1 MVRIVFFVDVPKVRG
16 KMAEHGYTLTALSAE
31 LGINRNT
38 LAAYLE
44 APGRIPYDVMAR
56 MATLLCDSNTAEAS
70 AIFFAQDLR
79 KTKVR
84 HRG

>member
-1 MVRIVFFVDVPKVRG
+1 MVRIVFFVNVPKVRG
-16 KMAEHGYTLTALSAE
+16 KMAEHGYTLTSLSAE

-56 MATLLCDSNTAEAS
+56 MATLLCNSNTAEAS

-79 KTKVR
+79 ETKVR